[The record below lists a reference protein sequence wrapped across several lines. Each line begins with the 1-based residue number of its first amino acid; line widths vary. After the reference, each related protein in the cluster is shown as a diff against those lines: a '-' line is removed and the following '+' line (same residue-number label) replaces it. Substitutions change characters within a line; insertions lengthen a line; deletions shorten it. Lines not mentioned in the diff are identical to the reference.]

1 MKAMQVLKYP
11 VGVQSFESIREGAYL
26 YVDKT
31 KFIYDLVMSGKSY
44 FLSRPRRF
52 GKSLLLSTIE
62 TFFKGRRELFDG
74 LYIAGKEWEWNEYPV
89 LHLDLSIQNYRSS
102 SELVQILSNTLDV
115 WEERYDITHDHTLTV
130 SIRFSNL
137 IRKIAEKCG
146 RQVVILVDEYDQP
159 LLKSLTAQEL
169 QDELRLELQTFFS
182 VIKAEDRY
190 VRFVML
196 TGVSKF
202 SKISIFSGLNNLND
216 ISLDARY
223 NNICGITSEEL
234 DNYFAEGIIQFAIT
248 KKQSVQEIRRQL
260 KEDYDGY
267 HFSVSGDDIYNPFSI
282 LNAFDKKSF
291 GEYWFGSGT
300 PTMLVELLK
309 SKAYVLSEISGC
321 RCRESEL
328 AGSDVFLDNPIP
340 ILYQSGYLTIKDYDD
355 RFGEY
360 ILDYPNREVREGFV
374 NFLAPFYL
382 PQKNFSGFS
391 ISKLVRAVEQGDAD
405 AFMEII
411 QSFFADFPYD
421 RLGNLEVHYQNVMY
435 IIMKLMGFYIRT
447 EYKTSRG
454 RIDLLIKTSEYI
466 YVIELKLHG
475 TAEDAIHQIEE
486 KGYCKPFK
494 SDKREIICI
503 GAAFDEQTH
512 ELSNYI
518 IA

>member
-1 MKAMQVLKYP
+1 MCRVATLSPLFISDFAGFYVGICRNGHYLLHLHIMKASQVIKYP

-62 TFFKGRRELFDG
+62 TFFKGRRNLFDG
-74 LYIAGKEWEWNEYPV
+74 LYIAGTDWTWEEYPV
-89 LHLDLSIQNYRSS
+89 LHLDLSIQNYRSC

-115 WEERYDITHDHTLTV
+115 WEDRYDITHDHALSV

-137 IRKIAEKCG
+137 IRNIAEKCG

-159 LLKSLTAQEL
+159 LLKTLTAQEL
-169 QDELRLELQTFFS
+169 QNELRQELQTFFS
-182 VIKAEDRY
+182 VIKAEDKY

-216 ISLDARY
+216 ISLDERY
-223 NNICGITSEEL
+223 NNICGISDEEL
-234 DNYFAEGIIQFAIT
+234 DSYFAEGIIQFAAA
-248 KKQSVQEIRRQL
+248 KKQSEQAIRQQL

-267 HFSVSGDDIYNPFSI
+267 HFCVKGDDIYNPFSI
-282 LNAFDKKSF
+282 LNAFDKKTF

-309 SKAYVLSEISGC
+309 SKAFVLSKISGC

-340 ILYQSGYLTIKDYDD
+340 ILYQSGYLTIKDYDE

-374 NFLAPFYL
+374 NFLR
-382 PQKNFSGFS
+382 QDK
-391 ISKLVRAVEQGDAD
+391 
-405 AFMEII
+405 
-411 QSFFADFPYD
+411 
-421 RLGNLEVHYQNVMY
+421 
-435 IIMKLMGFYIRT
+435 
-447 EYKTSRG
+447 KTR
-454 RIDLLIKTSEYI
+454 
-466 YVIELKLHG
+466 
-475 TAEDAIHQIEE
+475 
-486 KGYCKPFK
+486 
-494 SDKREIICI
+494 
-503 GAAFDEQTH
+503 
-512 ELSNYI
+512 
-518 IA
+518 